1 MSDDLPMFDFDA
13 FRATFA
19 PHWVHDRD
27 SNRLGWHVQNR
38 GDGIFTIEVSPPR
51 QEMFGG
57 PKDGEVHDVPF
68 EFFLKDFLENPDLD
82 IEEHGAISMNPSIF
96 VKGTFKEA
104 PFLLRIYLTPQT
116 VDVYETLNTYTG
128 KAIDREHSH
137 SEPLRPRLEDRL
149 RDARLRRNR
158 PTRPRQLCSPKPHDR
173 GPAGLFS
180 NLPEPGQEA
189 LHDSL
194 IGAIRSAGDDKVP
207 PGRGTP

>member
-27 SNRLGWHVQNR
+27 SNRLAWHVQNR
-38 GDGIFTIEVSPPR
+38 GDGIFTIEVSPPC

-57 PKDGEVHDVPF
+57 PKDGEVHEVPF
-68 EFFLKDFLENPDLD
+68 EVFLKDFLENPDLD

-96 VKGTFKEA
+96 VKGTFKNA

-116 VDVYETLNTYTG
+116 VDVYETFNTYTG

-137 SEPLRPRLEDRL
+137 ED
-149 RDARLRRNR
+149 
-158 PTRPRQLCSPKPHDR
+158 
-173 GPAGLFS
+173 
-180 NLPEPGQEA
+180 
-189 LHDSL
+189 
-194 IGAIRSAGDDKVP
+194 
-207 PGRGTP
+207 

>member
-27 SNRLGWHVQNR
+27 SNRLAWHVQNR
-38 GDGIFTIEVSPPR
+38 GDGIFWVEVSPPC

-96 VKGTFKEA
+96 VKGTFKVSA
-104 PFLLRIYLTPQT
+104 HHR
-116 VDVYETLNTYTG
+116 
-128 KAIDREHSH
+128 H
-137 SEPLRPRLEDRL
+137 PLAAVVGVGRAGEK
-149 RDARLRRNR
+149 RRQGR
-158 PTRPRQLCSPKPHDR
+158 PTDGCRGAWPASP
-173 GPAGLFS
+173 
-180 NLPEPGQEA
+180 
-189 LHDSL
+189 
-194 IGAIRSAGDDKVP
+194 
-207 PGRGTP
+207 T